1 MIEKYNIYIIP
12 YQFTDTVNIELF
24 EVLLYSIA
32 YSYSDK
38 CLHAYISDEEYQAS
52 LEDSEYSHIVDD
64 TIKLTESWYLV
75 AALFPRQ
82 LFEDISE
89 GNCNIKTIK
98 SRGDNTMVILEK
110 RS

>member
-1 MIEKYNIYIIP
+1 MIENHNIYIIP

-38 CLHAYISDEEYQAS
+38 HLYEYVSDEEYQAS
-52 LEDSEYSHIVDD
+52 LEDNEYSSIVDD
-64 TIKLTESWYLV
+64 TIKLTERWYLV
-75 AALFPRQ
+75 TALFPRQ
-82 LFEDISE
+82 FFEDISE
-89 GNCNIKTIK
+89 GKCNIKTIK